1 MSAGAVNRKR
11 GQGAGGMTVS
21 AVVAALAVGLAFG
34 MDALGVLAAFDD
46 SVHGM
51 LAGLGGPGGL
61 IDFPAGVSWPLLGL
75 ICFGLAFA
83 MIESP
88 GGWRRLV
95 LWISCGGVIA
105 AAVPLAGLAA
115 RWLGPGGPMVA
126 WLWTGVC
133 GMIYAHRQEPEST
146 DLRRSTS
153 VRVAPAA
160 GVGAAGQ
167 GSSNQGDGRSGQM
180 AGTPDE

>member
-1 MSAGAVNRKR
+1 MA
-11 GQGAGGMTVS
+11 

-46 SVHGM
+46 AVLGM
-51 LAGLGGPGGL
+51 FRGLGGEGGWRL
-61 IDFPAGVSWPLLGL
+61 FPQAASWPLLGL
-75 ICFGLAFA
+75 VCFGLAFA

-95 LWISCGGVIA
+95 LWVSCGGVIA
-105 AAVPLAGLAA
+105 AAVPLAALAS

-133 GMIYAHRQEPEST
+133 GMIYAHRHEPAPVEP
-146 DLRRSTS
+146 RSRP
-153 VRVAPAA
+153 VRLAPAVDAAEA
-160 GVGAAGQ
+160 GRDSLERG
-167 GSSNQGDGRSGQM
+167 
-180 AGTPDE
+180 